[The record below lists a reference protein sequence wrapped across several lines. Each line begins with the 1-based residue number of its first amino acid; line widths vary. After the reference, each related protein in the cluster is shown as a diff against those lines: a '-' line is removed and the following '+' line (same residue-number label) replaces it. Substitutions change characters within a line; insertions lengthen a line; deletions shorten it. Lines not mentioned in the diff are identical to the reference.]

1 MARGATLHKDRGH
14 RHKLSVGVEFV
25 TVMRDRVFKTGLGVG
40 RISASYLFSALRNV
54 HRPFFTD
61 ILSSPLPIARLSP
74 LSLSFFSSLF
84 QLRLVF
90 FGHERWV
97 TGGIIHIRSFLSNF
111 FLFLPLLFLLSATP
125 IFLRRARGRVRR
137 ISGTGIFEIHCAS
150 VSFTRRR
157 ARLPFQWLFPL
168 FPGGISEEIVRTIWF
183 EVHLENSFPL
193 LFRFFFFF
201 FLFSLPSWFEI
212 FFSSWVPPRCAFL
225 RTDLGEMVYSRGFF
239 RSRKRK
245 FWIYTSNGIF
255 F

>member
-111 FLFLPLLFLLSATP
+111 FLFLPPPFPSLRHPHVPSTRSWTRSKDIGNGNFRDPLRERFIHQEESQTAFSMAFPIVPRGNLGRDRKNDLIRSAPREFLPSFISFFLLLFS
-125 IFLRRARGRVRR
+125 
-137 ISGTGIFEIHCAS
+137 
-150 VSFTRRR
+150 
-157 ARLPFQWLFPL
+157 
-168 FPGGISEEIVRTIWF
+168 
-183 EVHLENSFPL
+183 
-193 LFRFFFFF
+193 F
-201 FLFSLPSWFEI
+201 FL
-212 FFSSWVPPRCAFL
+212 AFL
-225 RTDLGEMVYSRGFF
+225 V
-239 RSRKRK
+239 
-245 FWIYTSNGIF
+245 
-255 F
+255 

>member
-111 FLFLPLLFLLSATP
+111 FLFLPLLFFPPPPSSFDALVDAFEVYREREFSRSIA
-125 IFLRRARGRVRR
+125 RAFH
-137 ISGTGIFEIHCAS
+137 S
-150 VSFTRRR
+150 
-157 ARLPFQWLFPL
+157 
-168 FPGGISEEIVRTIWF
+168 PGGE
-183 EVHLENSFPL
+183 PDC
-193 LFRFFFFF
+193 LFNG
-201 FLFSLPSWFEI
+201 FSHCSP
-212 FFSSWVPPRCAFL
+212 
-225 RTDLGEMVYSRGFF
+225 GE
-239 RSRKRK
+239 SRKR
-245 FWIYTSNGIF
+245 S
-255 F
+255 